1 MPGIHDVMGMPGILY
16 VLEYDR
22 NILSTRYARNSMVW
36 KENIKHIS
44 MPGIPKAMGMPGIP
58 YVLKYT
64 RNILARGMPG
74 IPSVQGE

>member
-1 MPGIHDVMGMPGILY
+1 M
-16 VLEYDR
+16 
-22 NILSTRYARNSMVW
+22 W